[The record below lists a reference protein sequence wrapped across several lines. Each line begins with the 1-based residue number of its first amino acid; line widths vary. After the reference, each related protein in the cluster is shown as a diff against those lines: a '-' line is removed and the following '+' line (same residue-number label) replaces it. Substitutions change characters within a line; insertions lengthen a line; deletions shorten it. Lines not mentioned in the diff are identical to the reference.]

1 MNEQLVRDAAE
12 QRRRNNRASAI
23 STRVL
28 EMLSH
33 LNQTQRKALPKTI
46 LAQLLDVDER
56 TIRRD
61 IKRYCALIDESIPYL
76 PIDLPRISMERHG
89 GEIFVCLQTKG
100 PRKLPLDF

>member
-1 MNEQLVRDAAE
+1 MRECPSAAE
-12 QRRRNNRASAI
+12 HRRRNSRSAAI
-23 STRVL
+23 SSRVL

-33 LNQTQRKALPKTI
+33 LNQTHRKALPKAI

-61 IKRYCALIDESIPYL
+61 IKRYCDLIDESIPFL

-89 GEIFVCLQTKG
+89 GEIFVCLQTK
-100 PRKLPLDF
+100 PVRKVPFDL